1 MPPLQEP
8 KNSPSDNPQIN
19 NLLALYKL
27 VKLRSN
33 LIPGKYN
40 YNNFDSIPDLPPLIN
55 SLLALLYKLV
65 KWVLSL
71 FPGKYNYNYDYIPGL
86 AMTTSDELARLD
98 FHIPG
103 QELPSQEWLTLVIQQ
118 ITLLNTNKVGHSQKS
133 SASFSVGFSKE
144 ENSGVEH
151 HREVLKNTKQEIEAA
166 DSKEDLKNIAWK
178 IASAAKQIRQELSPP
193 GVSFR
198 VGLSQ
203 SVESESVESSEI
215 DDHLREIDEQFARAY
230 QSSKTSK
237 PLNFSM
243 SIRSDLQ
250 DTSGESFELAFKE
263 IIKEN
268 TKLLALKS
276 EQSSNV
282 AVSTARFQASSPI
295 LESYERLFVDILDIP
310 LPLISQ
316 RFQEDLIFAYMRVAG
331 PNPLMLQQL
340 SETDRPL
347 QVTNEKYQQ
356 IIEEYHKQKIEGFNF
371 SDSLEAALQEGRL
384 YKADYSMLKDMPP
397 GSFPNQ
403 VTKYPSAPLALF
415 AVPPVNS
422 SSRSLF
428 PVAIQCQQPSG
439 SENSPVFTPLD
450 GDNWM
455 VAKTIVNMAD
465 GNYHELVSHLGRTH
479 LFVEPFVIATKRK
492 LDANHHLRILLEPHF
507 EGTILINY
515 GAHKSLIA
523 TGGKV
528 DELLASTIENDRAI
542 AVAGA
547 KSYLHNFNDVMFP
560 KTLKS
565 HGVGDSAQ
573 LPDYPY
579 RDDGLLVWDA
589 IKTWVGAYLSIY
601 YTSDTEIEDKS
612 NKKQVIVKD
621 KQLQAWAKELVSE
634 QGGRLKNFGEDNSGA
649 IKTLNYL
656 IDAVSSVIFTASVQ
670 HAAVNFPQYE
680 LMSYAP
686 AFPLALYSPAPTS
699 AEEQGNFMSML
710 PSVDRALNQIQV
722 LGLLGAVHYTQLGQY
737 NKGHFKDIRVVGP
750 LAKFKERLT
759 EIEDEINKKND
770 SRLMRYEFLL
780 PSKIP
785 QSINI

>member
-1 MPPLQEP
+1 MPPLQEA

-33 LIPGKYN
+33 LIPGKIN
-40 YNNFDSIPDLPPLIN
+40 YNNFDSIPDRHPLIN
-55 SLLALLYKLV
+55 TLLTLLALLYKLV

-71 FPGKYNYNYDYIPGL
+71 LPGKYNYNYDYIPGL
-86 AMTTSDELARLD
+86 AMTTSDELARWNL
-98 FHIPG
+98 HIPG
-103 QELPSQEWLTLVIQQ
+103 QELPSQEWLTLVILQ
-118 ITLLNTNKVGHSQKS
+118 ITLLSTNKGGHSQKS

-166 DSKEDLKNIAWK
+166 DTKENLKNIAWK
-178 IASAAKQIRQELSPP
+178 IASAAQQIRQELSPP

-198 VGLSQ
+198 GGLSE

-215 DDHLREIDEQFARAY
+215 DDHLREIDEQFAQAY

-237 PLNFSM
+237 ALNFSM

-250 DTSGESFELAFKE
+250 DTSGESFESAFKE

-268 TKLLALKS
+268 IKLLALKS
-276 EQSSNV
+276 EPSSKLLALKSEPSSNV
-282 AVSTARFQASSPI
+282 AVSTSTARFQASSPSFESYDF
-295 LESYERLFVDILDIP
+295 ESYERLFVDIP

-384 YKADYSMLKDMPP
+384 YKADYSMLKDMPQ
-397 GSFPNQ
+397 GNFPNQ
-403 VTKYPSAPLALF
+403 VKKYPSAPLALF

-479 LFVEPFVIATKRK
+479 LFVEPFVLATKRK

-515 GAHKSLIA
+515 GAHEMLIA
-523 TGGKV
+523 PQKQV
-528 DELLASTIENDRAI
+528 DELLASNIKNEQLLAIE
-542 AVAGA
+542 GA
-547 KSYLHNFNDVMFP
+547 KSYLQSFNDVMFP
-560 KTLKS
+560 KTLIS
-565 HGVGDSAQ
+565 NGVSDSAQ

-579 RDDGLLVWDA
+579 RDDGLLLWEA
-589 IKTWVGAYLSIY
+589 IKTALPYL
-601 YTSDTEIEDKS
+601 
-612 NKKQVIVKD
+612 
-621 KQLQAWAKELVSE
+621 LC
-634 QGGRLKNFGEDNSGA
+634 
-649 IKTLNYL
+649 
-656 IDAVSSVIFTASVQ
+656 
-670 HAAVNFPQYE
+670 
-680 LMSYAP
+680 
-686 AFPLALYSPAPTS
+686 
-699 AEEQGNFMSML
+699 
-710 PSVDRALNQIQV
+710 
-722 LGLLGAVHYTQLGQY
+722 
-737 NKGHFKDIRVVGP
+737 
-750 LAKFKERLT
+750 
-759 EIEDEINKKND
+759 
-770 SRLMRYEFLL
+770 
-780 PSKIP
+780 
-785 QSINI
+785 

>member
-215 DDHLREIDEQFARAY
+215 DDHLREIDEQFAQAY

-237 PLNFSM
+237 ALNFSM
-243 SIRSDLQ
+243 SISSDLQ

-384 YKADYSMLKDMPP
+384 YKADYSMLKDMPQ
-397 GSFPNQ
+397 GNFPNQ

-515 GAHKSLIA
+515 GAHEMLIA
-523 TGGKV
+523 PQKQV
-528 DELLASTIENDRAI
+528 DELLASNIHNDQLLAIE
-542 AVAGA
+542 GA
-547 KSYLHNFNDVMFP
+547 KSYLQSFNDVMFP
-560 KTLKS
+560 KTLIS
-565 HGVGDSAQ
+565 NGVSDSAQ

-579 RDDGLLVWDA
+579 RDDGLLLWEA
-589 IKTWVGAYLSIY
+589 IKTWVSAYLSIY

-699 AEEQGNFMSML
+699 AEEQGDLMSML
-710 PSVDRALNQIQV
+710 PSVDRAQNQILV

-737 NKGHFKDIRVVGP
+737 NKGHFKDERVVGP

>member
-1 MPPLQEP
+1 MPPLPEA
-8 KNSPSDNPQIN
+8 KNSPSDDPLIHS
-19 NLLALYKL
+19 LLALYKL
-27 VKLRSN
+27 VKMGLN
-33 LIPGKYN
+33 LI
-40 YNNFDSIPDLPPLIN
+40 
-55 SLLALLYKLV
+55 
-65 KWVLSL
+65 
-71 FPGKYNYNYDYIPGL
+71 PGKYNYNYDYIPGL
-86 AMTTSDELARLD
+86 AMTTSDELAWFD

-103 QELPSQEWLTLVIQQ
+103 QELPSQEWVTLVINQ
-118 ITLLNTNKVGHSQKS
+118 ITLLNTNKARPSQKA
-133 SASFSVGFSKE
+133 SASFRVGGFSKE

-151 HREVLKNTKQEIEAA
+151 HIEVLKNTKQEIEAA
-166 DSKEDLKNIAWK
+166 DSKEDLKNIALK

-193 GVSFR
+193 HGVSSR
-198 VGLSQ
+198 VGLSE
-203 SVESESVESSEI
+203 SVESEPVESSEI
-215 DDHLREIDEQFARAY
+215 DEHLREIDEQFAQAY
-230 QSSKTSK
+230 QSSETSK
-237 PLNFSM
+237 ALDFSM

-250 DTSGESFELAFKE
+250 DTSGEFESAFKE

-268 TKLLALKS
+268 IKLLALKT

-282 AVSTARFQASSPI
+282 PVSTARFQASPPSW
-295 LESYERLFVDILDIP
+295 ESYKESYNRLFVDIP

-347 QVTNEKYQQ
+347 QVTNEKYQK
-356 IIEEYHKQKIEGFNF
+356 IIEGFNF

-384 YKADYSMLKDMPP
+384 YKADYSMLKDMPQ

-403 VTKYPSAPLALF
+403 VKKYPSAPLALF

-465 GNYHELVSHLGRTH
+465 SNYHELVSHLGRTH
-479 LFVEPFVIATKRK
+479 LFVEPFVLATKRK
-492 LDANHHLRILLEPHF
+492 LHPNHHLRILLEPHF

-515 GAHKSLIA
+515 GAHKMLIA
-523 TGGKV
+523 RYGQV
-528 DELLASTIENDRAI
+528 DGLLASTIEEEQSLAI
-542 AVAGA
+542 EGA
-547 KSYLHNFNDVMFP
+547 KSYLQSFNDVMFP
-560 KTLKS
+560 KTLTS
-565 HGVGDSAQ
+565 HGVSDSAQ

-579 RDDGLLVWDA
+579 RDDGLLLWDA
-589 IKTWVGAYLSIY
+589 IKTWASAYLSIY
-601 YTSDTEIEDKS
+601 YTSDTEIEDKI
-612 NKKQVIVKD
+612 NKKKGRVKD
-621 KQLQAWAKELVSE
+621 DQQLQAWAKELVSTASTH
-634 QGGRLKNFGEDNSGA
+634 GGRLKNFGEDNSGA

-710 PSVDRALNQIQV
+710 PSVDRAQNQIQV

-737 NKGHFKDIRVVGP
+737 NKGHFKDERVVDP
-750 LAKFKERLT
+750 LGKFQDRLT
-759 EIEDEINKKND
+759 EIEDEITKKND